1 MGMSGAVELRLIKYG
16 IPVRRFSCEDGYM
29 SDGPITEC
37 LKMCLFFFSI
47 SNIITLC
54 RGLQLL
60 NHFVF
65 KAEQFQIIF

>member
-37 LKMCLFFFSI
+37 LKMCLFFF
-47 SNIITLC
+47 
-54 RGLQLL
+54 LL
-60 NHFVF
+60 VILLLYVEVYNF
-65 KAEQFQIIF
+65 